1 MMRGEQ
7 LLRWARG
14 EYGQWFDKRHGPRE
28 LPEELLA
35 EVYMRGAIDALNDEI
50 ERLIQKGK
58 DDAERLAYRRK

>member
-1 MMRGEQ
+1 MRGEQ

-14 EYGQWFDKRHGPRE
+14 VYGQWFDKRHGPRE

-35 EVYMRGAIDALNDEI
+35 NVYLQGAIDALKEET

-58 DDAERLAYRRK
+58 DDAGQLAYRR